1 MLKFLFGAV
10 GGLFRVAWFVL
21 ARATFLTWLVALWA
35 TVEYP
40 ALRLA
45 IGGSHPAVTVV
56 LALASVLIVSR
67 FVAWLVRL
75 SSGWHLFG
83 EQPRVF
89 LIHHHRVVW

>member
-1 MLKFLFGAV
+1 MLKFLICAV

-21 ARATFLTWLVALWA
+21 ARATFLVWLVALWA
-35 TVEYP
+35 VVECP
-40 ALRLA
+40 AFRLA
-45 IGGSHPAVTVV
+45 IRGSHPAVMIL

-75 SSGWHLFG
+75 SSGLHLSG

-89 LIHHHRVVW
+89 LIHHHKVVW